1 VLRNVSLARA
11 LSKLGAASRTEA
23 EALVRAGRVRVNG
36 RAARS
41 PALRVDPARDRI
53 ELDGAPVRR
62 AAAVWLM
69 LHKPAG
75 RVTTRRDPDGRP
87 TVYDLLPPEAS
98 HVGPV
103 GRLDADTTGLLLF
116 TNETRTAAAL
126 LAPGAHVEKTYLARL
141 DGPVGADDLERL
153 RSGVALAGRTTRPSR
168 WEALGPRDVRIT
180 LREGLN
186 RQIHRMLWTVG
197 RRVERL
203 HRVSFGPLALGGLA
217 SGRCRPLEAR
227 EVAALRRAA
236 AAGRRVESRP

>member
-1 VLRNVSLARA
+1 MLRKVSLARA

-36 RAARS
+36 RVARS
-41 PALRVDPARDRI
+41 PALRVDPGRDRI
-53 ELDGAPVRR
+53 ELGGAPVRR
-62 AAAVWLM
+62 AAPVWLV

-75 RVTTRRDPDGRP
+75 CVTTRRDPGGRP
-87 TVYDLLPPEAS
+87 TVYDLLPPGAS

-116 TNETRTAAAL
+116 TNDTRAASAL
-126 LAPGAHVEKTYLARL
+126 LAPGACVAKTYRARL
-141 DGPVGADDLERL
+141 DGPLAPEDLERL
-153 RSGVALAGRTTRPSR
+153 RAGVPLEGRMTRPSR
-168 WEALGPRDVRIT
+168 WEPLGPREARIT
-180 LREGLN
+180 LFEGLN

-203 HRVSFGPLALGGLA
+203 HREAFGPLVLGDLPP
-217 SGRCRPLEAR
+217 GRCRALEAR

-236 AAGRRVESRP
+236 TSGRRVESRP